1 MCLLKLPNMPIVAPS
16 DEVTFQLCA
25 VITFDL
31 EPTRT
36 GMAVAAKRY
45 RRAHE
50 GCDARVSAPGLLK
63 ESTDI
68 VRAVRCQRIM
78 PDRPRT
84 AKVDVVVLVAA
95 PRAGKR
101 KSQQYACAVV
111 LCKCGPLAA

>member
-1 MCLLKLPNMPIVAPS
+1 MPIVTPS
-16 DEVTFQLCA
+16 DEVTFQKRT
-25 VITFDL
+25 VIAFDL
-31 EPTRT
+31 KAART
-36 GMAVAAKRY
+36 GVAVAAKGY

-63 ESTDI
+63 ESTNL
-68 VRAVRCQRIM
+68 VRAVRCQRIV
-78 PDRPRT
+78 PDLGRA
-84 AKVDVVVLVAA
+84 AKVYVVVFVAA